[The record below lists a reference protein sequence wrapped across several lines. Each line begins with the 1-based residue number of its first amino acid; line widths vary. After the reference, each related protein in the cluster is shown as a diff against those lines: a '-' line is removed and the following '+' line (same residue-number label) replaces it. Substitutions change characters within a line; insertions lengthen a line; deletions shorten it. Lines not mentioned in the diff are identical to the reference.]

1 MLQANVGL
9 RQAIEA
15 HFAEVDRVGIR
26 NGQNSIVVTTIYVD
40 NVKAFSIKSTKSKIG
55 ECKIHDPR
63 IKTVLNSHPVGYLFL
78 NSKYSYVFGDSASV
92 VINTLHEL
100 CIMAILDFNENRVRF
115 KNASNTWGRKLLW
128 IETVVAVVVSFACL
142 MGVIYKY
149 KYLGT
154 CRQDDAWVFTIH
166 FIPVLLAFLLSL
178 KQRPSNL
185 VSILSFAVALLIE
198 IIMFCLLK

>member
-26 NGQNSIVVTTIYVD
+26 NGKSSIVVTTIYVD

-55 ECKIHDPR
+55 ECKICDPR
-63 IKTVLNSHPVGYLFL
+63 IKAVLNSHPVGYMFL
-78 NSKYSYVFGDSASV
+78 NSKYSCVFGDSASV

-100 CIMAILDFNENRVRF
+100 CVTAILDFNENRVRF
-115 KNASNTWGRKLLW
+115 KNASNTWGRKLLL

-142 MGVIYKY
+142 MGVIYR
-149 KYLGT
+149 
-154 CRQDDAWVFTIH
+154 CSQNDAWGFTFH

-185 VSILSFAVALLIE
+185 VSIISFAVALLNE
-198 IIMFCLLK
+198 IIMLVGFLR

>member
-63 IKTVLNSHPVGYLFL
+63 IKTVLNSHPVGYMFL

-92 VINTLHEL
+92 LINTLHEL
-100 CIMAILDFNENRVRF
+100 CVTAILDFNENRVRF

-128 IETVVAVVVSFACL
+128 IETVVAVVFSFACL
-142 MGVIYKY
+142 MGVIEWSDH
-149 KYLGT
+149 G
-154 CRQDDAWVFTIH
+154 DDGWVFSLT

-178 KQRPSNL
+178 KQRPNNL
-185 VSILSFAVALLIE
+185 VSIISFAVALLIE
-198 IIMFCLLK
+198 IITFYILLFW

>member
-1 MLQANVGL
+1 MFQANVGL

-26 NGQNSIVVTTIYVD
+26 NGKSSIVVTTIYVD

-55 ECKIHDPR
+55 ECKIYDPR
-63 IKTVLNSHPVGYLFL
+63 IKAVLNSHPVGYMFL
-78 NSKYSYVFGDSASV
+78 NSKYSCVFGDSASV

-100 CIMAILDFNENRVRF
+100 CVTAILDFNENRVRF
-115 KNASNTWGRKLLW
+115 KNASNTWGRKLLL

-142 MGVIYKY
+142 MGVI
-149 KYLGT
+149 GA
-154 CRQDDAWVFTIH
+154 CSQNDAWGFTVHI
-166 FIPVLLAFLLSL
+166 IPVILAFLLSL

-185 VSILSFAVALLIE
+185 VSIISFAVALLNE
-198 IIMFCLLK
+198 IIQLAGFLR